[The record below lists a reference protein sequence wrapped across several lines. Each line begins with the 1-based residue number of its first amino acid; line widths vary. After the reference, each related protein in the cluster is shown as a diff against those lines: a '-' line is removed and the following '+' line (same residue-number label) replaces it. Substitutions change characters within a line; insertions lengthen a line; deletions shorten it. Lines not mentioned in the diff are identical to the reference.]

1 MRVFVL
7 GGGVA
12 GMGAALLLA
21 REGHDVTLVD
31 RDPPS
36 SDVTADGTFAAA
48 ERPTVPQFR
57 QPHNFLG
64 LGRQLLHDRLPDVY
78 QRLLEVGAGEIDQ
91 SAFLP
96 PGTESEPGD
105 EDLVVVLC
113 RRPVFDA
120 VLRNAV
126 DAEPDLDVRRA
137 KVTGLT
143 ADGGRITGVVL
154 DEDEEVACDLL
165 VDSMG
170 RSSHL
175 PRWLAEGGFRT
186 PSEVVADCG
195 LLYFSR
201 HFRVHVGAQMP
212 RFTTLLAGPRGDIGF
227 LSHSVFVGDNR
238 TFCICIMPA
247 ATDRDLRAL
256 RDEQAFMRVARLLP
270 GYLDWI
276 APDIAEPITPV
287 LAMGAIRNLM
297 RSYVTEREP
306 VAPGVVAIGDA
317 LLHTNPT
324 SAFGASQ
331 SLEHAVVLS
340 AVLSEASDPTEVGLG
355 FHERVREAAMKRFE
369 AVAVEDRDRLS
380 MYSGEP
386 IDVTDPRDSVPLFL
400 RLIMPRVAIGDAE
413 LLRAVLRRVN
423 MIESP
428 DVLANDTQM
437 LDQGRRLFLGS
448 GISEAPVAQPSRA
461 DVLEALAS

>member
-1 MRVFVL
+1 
-7 GGGVA
+7 
-12 GMGAALLLA
+12 
-21 REGHDVTLVD
+21 
-31 RDPPS
+31 
-36 SDVTADGTFAAA
+36 
-48 ERPTVPQFR
+48 
-57 QPHNFLG
+57 
-64 LGRQLLHDRLPDVY
+64 
-78 QRLLEVGAGEIDQ
+78 
-91 SAFLP
+91 
-96 PGTESEPGD
+96 
-105 EDLVVVLC
+105 
-113 RRPVFDA
+113 
-120 VLRNAV
+120 
-126 DAEPDLDVRRA
+126 
-137 KVTGLT
+137 
-143 ADGGRITGVVL
+143 
-154 DEDEEVACDLL
+154 
-165 VDSMG
+165 
-170 RSSHL
+170 
-175 PRWLAEGGFRT
+175 
-186 PSEVVADCG
+186 
-195 LLYFSR
+195 
-201 HFRVHVGAQMP
+201 MP

-238 TFCICIMPA
+238 TFCTCIMPA

-324 SAFGASQ
+324 FAFGASQ

-340 AVLSEASDPTEVGLG
+340 EVVSAPSDPTAVALA
-355 FHERVREAAMKRFE
+355 FDERVRDVAKNRFE
-369 AVAVEDRDRLS
+369 AVAVEDRERLR
-380 MYSGEP
+380 MYGGEP
-386 IDVTDPRDSVPLFL
+386 IDITDPRDSVPLFL
-400 RLIMPRVAIGDAE
+400 RLIMPRAAIGDAE

-461 DVLEALAS
+461 DVLEALAG